1 MSRDKTLMAN
11 NHFLSGYPLPIEWQE
26 LAYYQRIAV
35 CVYLRMKTNAQTL
48 ADFKMGRKIW
58 MEKIPPYAR
67 GNIHSHLK
75 AIGELETRP
84 VPYTTFREPG
94 KSHTQ
99 AMVAEAYRKAHPDPI
114 KVWFEESA
122 NFTPSMLYEKPNGGQ
137 RTLPSV
143 YGRLRGNGWMRANRV
158 MQPIEEMNDGHLEN
172 TLKLLMESHGNLQAK
187 STSILGKLWRH
198 YQNQPE
204 IQQRLEELCLMMQ
217 KVEVHE
223 MYPIFA
229 TLAKEQASRG
239 SRPVMTLD
247 LETSAFD
254 DTLRDW

>member
-1 MSRDKTLMAN
+1 MSMQKLMSN
-11 NHFLSGYPLPIEWQE
+11 YHELTGFPLPMVWTGLNSYERLAVVKYWRSRNSSKGIPEWWKGYT
-26 LAYYQRIAV
+26 LW
-35 CVYLRMKTNAQTL
+35 KT
-48 ADFKMGRKIW
+48 FKLHWVQIR
-58 MEKIPPYAR
+58 
-67 GNIHSHLK
+67 SHLE
-75 AIGELETRP
+75 AIGEIPTKH
-84 VPYTTFREPG
+84 VPYTTFRAPG
-94 KSHTQ
+94 KSHMQ

-114 KVWFEESA
+114 KIWFEEST

-143 YGRLRGNGWMRANRV
+143 YGRLRGNEWMRANRV

-239 SRPVMTLD
+239 SRPVLMLD

-254 DTLRDW
+254 DALRDW